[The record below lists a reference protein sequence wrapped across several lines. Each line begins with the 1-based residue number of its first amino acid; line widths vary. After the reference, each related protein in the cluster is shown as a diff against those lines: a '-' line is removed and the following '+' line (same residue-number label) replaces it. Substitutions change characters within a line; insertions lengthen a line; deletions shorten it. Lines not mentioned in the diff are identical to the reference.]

1 MAEQVEI
8 FRASLEDAIEILT
21 LQKLA
26 YQSEAQIYD
35 DWFIPPLLQTAE
47 EIRDEFSNSVFF
59 KAISEHSIIGSVRSR
74 VIKNT
79 CHIGRLI
86 VHPEW
91 QNLGIGARLMTE
103 VELMYRDV
111 ARFELFTGSNSIRNI
126 QLYHKLGYQEFRRES
141 LGGKV
146 ELVYLE
152 KIVIGKK
159 KNIGYEN
166 S

>member
-1 MAEQVEI
+1 MRDMAEQVEI

-47 EIRDEFSNSVFF
+47 EIRDEFSNSVFL

-91 QNLGIGARLMTE
+91 QNLGIGTRLMTE

-126 QLYHKLGYQEFRRES
+126 HLYHKLGYQEFRREP
-141 LGGKV
+141 LGSKV

-159 KNIGYEN
+159 EKYLI
-166 S
+166 

>member
-47 EIRDEFSNSVFF
+47 EIRDEFSNSVFL

-91 QNLGIGARLMTE
+91 QNLGIGTRLMTE

-126 QLYHKLGYQEFRRES
+126 HLYHKLGYQEFRREP
-141 LGGKV
+141 LGSKV

-159 KNIGYEN
+159 EKYLI
-166 S
+166 

>member
-35 DWFIPPLLQTAE
+35 DWSIPPLLQTIE
-47 EIRDEFSNSVFF
+47 EIRDEFSISVFL

-79 CHIGRLI
+79 CHIGKLI

-91 QNLGIGARLMTE
+91 QNLGIGTRLMTE

-111 ARFELFTGSNSIRNI
+111 ARFELFTGSNSIRNMH
-126 QLYHKLGYQEFRRES
+126 LYHKLGYQEFRREP
-141 LGGKV
+141 LGSKV

-159 KNIGYEN
+159 KNIGYKN

>member
-8 FRASLEDAIEILT
+8 FQADLEDIIEILI

-26 YQSEAQIYD
+26 YQSEARIYN
-35 DWFIPPLLQTAE
+35 DWAIPPLLQTAE
-47 EIRDEFSNSVFF
+47 EIQDEFGTHMFL
-59 KAISEHSIIGSVRSR
+59 KAVSESSIVGSVRAR
-74 VIKNT
+74 VTKNT

-86 VHPEW
+86 VHPKW
-91 QNLGIGARLMTE
+91 QGLGIGTRLMTE

-111 ARFELFTGSNSIRNI
+111 SRFELFTGSNSIRNLH
-126 QLYHKLGYQEFRRES
+126 LYHKLGYQEFRREP
-141 LGGKV
+141 LGSKV

-152 KIVIGKK
+152 KVAIEKK
-159 KNIGYEN
+159 KNIGYKN